1 MLRRRFRSA
10 ELESLSYRG
19 VQVVWKG
26 GERVGCGNPVSPG
39 RGECDEAVSDGE
51 MGNCKHSLNKNCIQI
66 LLQDSPSL
74 PG

>member
-1 MLRRRFRSA
+1 M
-10 ELESLSYRG
+10 
-19 VQVVWKG
+19 VWKR

-39 RGECDEAVSDGE
+39 RGECEEAVSDGE
-51 MGNCKHSLNKNCIQI
+51 MGNCKHILNKNCIQI